1 MEQIKQAFIRALT
14 AEVKGD
20 NTTEEVKRDNT
31 IEINFEVGRLTALE
45 AAELEFDEEE
55 QEERFAYPYD
65 LEEWEPELELNTRIT
80 KSLNTIISKDVIIN
94 NYCKLLKTDYKTHLN
109 SFKLRDELCQRI
121 KFEVEDGTFVS
132 RISNLDNCLIGDI
145 EIEMDVP
152 DDTEICLSFVTIRT
166 HIINNSHIFVRFKD
180 KKAKTNLRTIDFS
193 GCGMRN
199 RDIATLERL
208 KKLYLDVMKITK
220 ESNLMTVQEFEHTF
234 NFMYEHL
241 NDSLSL
247 YNAKLELRITTQRN
261 IPLDCNMNAIFKC
274 RYRRFDIE
282 KLEYLK
288 QLISSY
294 RQNVTKYQLKNIESL
309 Y

>member
-14 AEVKGD
+14 
-20 NTTEEVKRDNT
+20 EEVKRDDT
-31 IEINFEVGRLTALE
+31 IEINTEAGRLTALE

-55 QEERFAYPYD
+55 QEERFVDPDD
-65 LEEWEPELELNTRIT
+65 LEEWEPEPELNTRIT

-94 NYCKLLKTDYKTHLN
+94 NYCKLLKTDYKIHLN
-109 SFKLRDELCQRI
+109 GFKLRNELCHRI

-166 HIINNSHIFVRFKD
+166 HIINIANSHIFVQFKD

-199 RDIATLERL
+199 RDIATLDRL

-247 YNAKLELRITTQRN
+247 YNSKLELRITNQRK
-261 IPLDCNMNAIFKC
+261 IPLECNMNAIFKC
-274 RYRRFDIE
+274 RYRRFDIK

-294 RQNVTKYQLKNIESL
+294 RQNVTKYQIKNIESL